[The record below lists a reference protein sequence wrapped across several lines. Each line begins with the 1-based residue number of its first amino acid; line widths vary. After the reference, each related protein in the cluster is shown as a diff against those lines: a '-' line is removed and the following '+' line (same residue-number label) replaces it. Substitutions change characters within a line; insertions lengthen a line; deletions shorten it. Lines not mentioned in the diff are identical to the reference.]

1 MSRRVA
7 LFAILAFAARAISA
21 DAPATPSTPAE
32 YVQREAYVMGT
43 RVRLAVW
50 SADRV
55 DGLARLEA
63 ALDALERAD
72 AELSTWRDDS
82 AIAAL
87 NRTPAGASWHS
98 SAPLC
103 ETLSIVSGWQ
113 RRSEGAFDPAIGRLI
128 AAWDIHGAGRIPTD
142 DELARARAGSGF
154 AQLGFDP
161 VRCAAAR
168 RTDVTIDVGAFGKG
182 DALGRAGRVV
192 GDRPWM
198 IDLGGQIAVQGAPP
212 GESGWPVAIAHPL
225 ERDRPHLQLRIREGS
240 LATSGGS
247 ERDLAVEGRRVSHIL
262 DPRTGR
268 PAVFRGSVTV
278 WDRRPLVADILS
290 TALFVMGPDEGLSW
304 AEARGIAACYLAA
317 DTGGRVRAT
326 MSRAFKALMTS
337 ESVRML
343 FSDQ

>member
-1 MSRRVA
+1 MSRRVT
-7 LFAILAFAARAISA
+7 LLAILALAAGATSA
-21 DAPATPSTPAE
+21 TSPATPRN
-32 YVQREAYVMGT
+32 YVERDAYVMGT

-50 SADRV
+50 SADRA

-63 ALDALERAD
+63 ALDVLERSD

-87 NRTPAGASWHS
+87 NRTPAGTPWNA

-103 ETLSIVSGWQ
+103 ETLSVVSEWQ
-113 RRSEGAFDPAIGRLI
+113 RRSAGAFDPAIGRLI
-128 AAWDIHGAGRIPTD
+128 AAWDIHGVGRIPTE
-142 DELARARAGSGF
+142 DELALARAGSGL
-154 AQLGFDP
+154 AHLAFDP
-161 VRCAAAR
+161 VRCVATR

-182 DALGRAGRVV
+182 DALDRAGRVL

-212 GESGWPVAIAHPL
+212 GESGWLVAVAHPL
-225 ERDRPHLQLRIREGS
+225 ERERPHLQLRVREGS

-247 ERDLAVEGRRVSHIL
+247 ERDLAVDGRRVSHIL

-268 PAVFRGSVTV
+268 PAAFRGSVTV
-278 WDRRPLVADILS
+278 WDRRALVADILS
-290 TALFVMGPDEGLSW
+290 TALFVMGPDEGLRW
-304 AEARGIAACYLAA
+304 AEARGIAACYLAV
-317 DTGGRVRAT
+317 DPGGQVRAT
-326 MSRAFKALMTS
+326 MSRGFDALMTF

-343 FSDQ
+343 FSDE